1 MSTLLFP
8 FPGEA
13 SFSAL
18 IQAFSQING
27 RGSFEKKQEWE
38 ADVWTVDIQVS
49 RGSVLEKAGIGQVI
63 MRGGQVEGI
72 PTDIQ
77 LLQTLAW
84 PAHPTA
90 PGFIIMASTSRMQ
103 DQPSMIMLYVDLI
116 QQGPALDAADC
127 EAFSAALREVCSTYN
142 QNWDDLQSMLVGRG
156 MLGACAAACG
166 LLYFFEETDIPFLE
180 EVIEK
185 SLSAYQRIVAR
196 DRGSATDKDRME
208 MVVARKKILDWIL
221 SEDYGVKVARQNDIP
236 LEIMELYAFP
246 PGMSLPS

>member
-1 MSTLLFP
+1 MSKLFS
-8 FPGEA
+8 FPGKQQGDLIRTVFEA
-13 SFSAL
+13 L
-18 IQAFSQING
+18 NG
-27 RGSFEKKQEWE
+27 AGSLSPLKQWE
-38 ADVWTVDIQVS
+38 AETWTISAQVS
-49 RGSVLEKAGIGQVI
+49 SGTVLEKAGIGQVT

-116 QQGPALDAADC
+116 QQGAALDAADR
-127 EAFSAALREVCSTYN
+127 EAFSAALRDVCSRYN

-156 MLGACAAACG
+156 MLGACAAECG

-185 SLSAYQRIVAR
+185 SLSAYQRIVTR
-196 DRGSATDKDRME
+196 DRGSATEKDRAE
-208 MVVARKKILDWIL
+208 MMAARKKILDWIL

-236 LEIMELYAFP
+236 LEIMELYALP
-246 PGMSLPS
+246 PGMSLSS